1 MNDLNYLLA
10 RSIIDPDTNC
20 WIWQRAVQYCGY
32 GKAKF
37 GNKIQSSHRIA
48 WQLANG
54 EIPEGAWVLHTC
66 DNRLCVNPAHL
77 FLGDIHSNTADKVA
91 KGRQNKGEAV
101 PQSKLTAEQVLEIR
115 AKWPAT
121 NMTQLG
127 LQYGV
132 SRPKISAIIHRKNW
146 KHI

>member
-1 MNDLNYLLA
+1 MNDFNYLLS
-10 RSIIDPDTNC
+10 RSIKDPTTGC
-20 WIWQRAVQYCGY
+20 WIWQRAVQRCGY

-37 GNKIQSSHRIA
+37 GEKIQSSHRIA

-54 EIPEGAWVLHTC
+54 PIPESAWVLHSC

-77 FLGDIHSNTADKVA
+77 FLGDVKTNTADRVA
-91 KGRQNKGEAV
+91 KQRQSKGEAI
-101 PQSKLTAEQVLEIR
+101 PQSKLTEAQVLEIR

-121 NMTQLG
+121 NMTQLS
-127 LQYGV
+127 LQYGI
-132 SRPKISAIIHRKNW
+132 SRPKISRIVHRQNW